1 MYCYLFNR
9 DNSILFGVN
18 VKKRPSSRKAKVS
31 ASFQSQR
38 EICSVST
45 MGTGLENCS
54 FPRHRTKM
62 RPGFEYSFFS
72 PVLHPL
78 FSFQFYTGCQL
89 SNKRKNYNK
98 FLYLR
103 KIPRKTLWHR
113 SEKMLLQKCEKFR
126 LKYKNGFFFQNIII
140 R

>member
-54 FPRHRTKM
+54 FPRHRNENFAPDLSTV
-62 RPGFEYSFFS
+62 FL
-72 PVLHPL
+72 V
-78 FSFQFYTGCQL
+78 QFYTHCFP
-89 SNKRKNYNK
+89 SSFTPAANFPISEKTTTN
-98 FLYLR
+98 FSTR

-126 LKYKNGFFFQNIII
+126 LKYKNGFFFQSKI
-140 R
+140 